1 VIWLFVRRVLFCEHL
16 HDLFNSR
23 LVGAKISNNNTNNSA
38 PKNKKET
45 DGRTD
50 GRTDRPHPP
59 FLIGVG
65 PWRFYISFHV
75 SGTNKRNNNQMLSVY
90 TISIM
95 DAIFA
100 RAGKYLPSQTN
111 NSVPAREKKRENSR
125 LRHFSR
131 RKKK

>member
-1 VIWLFVRRVLFCEHL
+1 MIYSTLVLSAQKYPTTPTTAPQKLKKRR
-16 HDLFNSR
+16 
-23 LVGAKISNNNTNNSA
+23 
-38 PKNKKET
+38 T
-45 DGRTD
+45 DGQTD

-131 RKKK
+131 RKNK